1 VGRGGGGLGC
11 NVVVVGGVVGV
22 VAGVEVVEAW
32 LGSLLLDF
40 RLWMFLN
47 WNGRMSSIAC
57 CVWS

>member
-1 VGRGGGGLGC
+1 
-11 NVVVVGGVVGV
+11 VVVVGGVVGV